1 MKKEI
6 NLVKTLIEEGT
17 KDKNVKVVYAEK
29 QEWLLLKT
37 MDRSKT
43 FGAIRFN
50 KNSFVTIYLDTK
62 EGYKMSDMLENTEE
76 FQNRLADV
84 QSREIGNFVQNK
96 IKVYTEDA
104 SYLINKLILQVM
116 EDDSIHITK
125 KIRNGK
131 TTA

>member
-50 KNSFVTIYLDTK
+50 KNSFVTMYLDTK

-76 FQNRLADV
+76 FKNRLADV

-96 IKVYTEDA
+96 IKIYTEDA
-104 SYLINKLILQVM
+104 SHLINQLIIQVM

-125 KIRNGK
+125 KIRNK